1 MGKRDYYEVLGVPK
15 TASAN
20 EIKAAYRRLAKKY
33 HPDLNPNNKKEAEEK
48 FREVSEAYEVLMD
61 TQKRSLYD
69 QYGHEGL
76 SQTFREGNFTW
87 DQFTHFS
94 DLEDIFRDFFS
105 GAGFGDSGGGLFEN
119 IFGGSER
126 RTQRVLR
133 GRRGASIK
141 IKVSLTLKEIAEG
154 TTKKIKLKK
163 YVKCLKCNGTG
174 GEFITCPTCGGNG
187 QVKRVSRSIFGEF
200 VSVSVCPACHGE
212 GRIIK
217 KMCPTC
223 QGEGRIMKVQTVS
236 VKIPPG
242 VSTGNFITMRGIG
255 HIGTRGGPPGD
266 IIVVISEKRDD
277 TFKRLGGDI
286 KVKIPISFTTAVLG
300 GSISVPTLN
309 GSFNL
314 KIPAGIQSGH
324 QIILRGKGLPILN
337 TYSKGNEIVEF
348 HIWTPRKVSK
358 ATKKILQEVEKDI
371 SPSQDFIENR

>member
-1 MGKRDYYEVLGVPK
+1 MGKRDYYEVLGVSK
-15 TASAN
+15 NASSD

-61 TQKRSLYD
+61 SQKRSLYD

-105 GAGFGDSGGGLFEN
+105 GTGFGGGGGIFEN
-119 IFGGSER
+119 IFGGNER
-126 RTQRVLR
+126 RTGGVLR
-133 GRRGASIK
+133 GRRGGSIK

-163 YVKCLKCNGTG
+163 YVKCPECNGTG
-174 GEFITCPTCGGNG
+174 GEFITCPTCGGRG

-200 VSVSVCPACHGE
+200 VSVSTCPTCHGE
-212 GRIIK
+212 GKIIK
-217 KMCPTC
+217 KMCSAC
-223 QGEGRIMKVQTVS
+223 QGEGRIMKVQTIS

-242 VSTGNFITMRGIG
+242 VSTGNFITLRGAG

-266 IIVVISEKRDD
+266 IIVIINEKKDSI
-277 TFKRLGGDI
+277 FERLGGDI
-286 KVKIPISFTTAVLG
+286 KVKIPISFTSAVLG

-309 GSFNL
+309 GNFKI

-337 TYSKGNEIVEF
+337 TYSRGNEIVELQV
-348 HIWTPRKVSK
+348 WTPKRVNKE
-358 ATKKILQEVEKDI
+358 TKKILQELEKQI
-371 SPSQDFIENR
+371 SPTQDFIKNR

>member
-1 MGKRDYYEVLGVPK
+1 LGKRDYYEVLGVPK